1 MKNTV
6 KITARTAMLA
16 AVIFCLTYFVK
27 IPFPG
32 GYVHLGDAAISLA
45 ALWLPAPWA
54 MTAAAVGAGLADIAG
69 GYAAY
74 APITLVTKAV
84 MALVAAP
91 ILRKKHSIAT
101 FCLAGIAAGIVNVA
115 GYFIGDCIL
124 SGEPLVALSYT
135 PANAL
140 QSAASLIIF
149 VVVAK
154 ILDKKIKF

>member
-1 MKNTV
+1 MKDTV

-16 AVIFCLTYFVK
+16 AVIFCLTFFVK
-27 IPFPG
+27 LPFPG

-54 MTAAAVGAGLADIAG
+54 MAAAAVGADLADLAG

-74 APITLVTKAV
+74 APITLVTKAI
-84 MALVAAP
+84 MALAAAP
-91 ILRKKHSIAT
+91 ILRKKHSITA
-101 FCLAGIAAGIVNVA
+101 FCLAGIAAGVVNVT

-140 QSAASLIIF
+140 QSAASLVIF
-149 VVVAK
+149 AVAAK
-154 ILDKKIKF
+154 LLDKKIKF

>member
-54 MTAAAVGAGLADIAG
+54 MAAAAVGAGLADIAG
-69 GYAAY
+69 GYATY

-91 ILRKKHSIAT
+91 ILRKRFCHESMIVSINKPCIYPFSLSRNASNSGMVMRT
-101 FCLAGIAAGIVNVA
+101 CLARVL
-115 GYFIGDCIL
+115 L
-124 SGEPLVALSYT
+124 SSLTT
-135 PANAL
+135 PA
-140 QSAASLIIF
+140 SAS
-149 VVVAK
+149 
-154 ILDKKIKF
+154 

>member
-6 KITARTAMLA
+6 KIIARTSMLA
-16 AVIFCLTYFVK
+16 AVIFCLTFFIK

-54 MTAAAVGAGLADIAG
+54 MAAAAVGAGLADIAG

-74 APITLVTKAV
+74 APVTVVTKAL
-84 MALVAAP
+84 MALVASP
-91 ILRKKHSIAT
+91 ILRKKQSLAS
-101 FCLAGIAAGIVNVA
+101 FCIAGIAAGIVNVA
-115 GYFIGDCIL
+115 GYFVGDCIL

-140 QSAASLIIF
+140 QSLASLIIF
-149 VVVAK
+149 VVTAK
-154 ILDKKIKF
+154 LLDKKIKF